1 MTFSLN
7 LIEAGVLEAA
17 QHPGDQEFQQAA
29 FPTRISLECP
39 AAVLCYRHYKSS
51 SLLFSSSLG
60 IWREGYFCFNNLIT
74 G

>member
-1 MTFSLN
+1 MTFSFN

-17 QHPGDQEFQQAA
+17 QHPGDQEFQQAV
-29 FPTRISLECP
+29 FPTRFSLERP
-39 AAVLCYRHYKSS
+39 AAVLCYRHSKRC
-51 SLLFSSSLG
+51 SLLFSNSLG